1 MVMIVSERM
10 LARERESSQAYTAL
24 PKDFAVVVEL
34 VESVVKGSQRIFSE
48 GILMRNIAEV

>member
-10 LARERESSQAYTAL
+10 LVREQESSWAYTAL